1 MHDTAFQIG
10 ALAMD
15 IYVDLAKA
23 SVLEIGSQA
32 FNGSLRTRALPGTH
46 YVGID
51 MEEGDGVDL
60 VVEPATPFPVEDGS
74 FDFVFATSVFEHD
87 PSFWVTFLEMC
98 RATKDGGFIYINV
111 PSNGVVHGYPEDNW
125 RFYPGAGKA
134 LARWAVS
141 QGHHVTLIESFVAER
156 QNDIWNDFVA
166 VFRKGRIT
174 RLQPATF
181 LHEHVPSFNVITWRA
196 ETILRPRD
204 ETEDRILLVQAS
216 QKVSEAEGRV
226 SELRSSVEDKTRE
239 IDELGATIH
248 GLREQEATAS
258 GRIADLEQKLA
269 EFDAVRAALAS
280 RDSELLQWQEEIQ
293 QTRDELIRAKN
304 AFSDSETDAERLRS
318 RLTRVDDELSATLRL
333 MDQTEARLKGQN
345 EKFED
350 LRQSYEQLRSEML
363 QLESEKLTCQAEAAS
378 YRSRWDDEVPSL
390 NEKLH
395 QAESRAEVAEGAMQ
409 ERFRELGI
417 LTGLLREHEARIAEL
432 REYVEWNDHV
442 RTLLANQP
450 AWWSLMPAAWRTKR
464 IHRDLRAANL
474 FDHRAYYDKY
484 PDVEAAGFDALEHY
498 CRHGVNEGRTRT
510 F

>member
-32 FNGSLRTRALPGTH
+32 FNGSLRSRALPGTH

-60 VVEPATPFPVEDGS
+60 VVQPAHPFPVEDGS

-134 LARWAVS
+134 LARWANS

-174 RLQPATF
+174 KLQPATF

-196 ETILRPRD
+196 ETIMRPRD

-216 QKVSEAEGRV
+216 EKVAEAEGRV
-226 SELRSSVEDKTRE
+226 SELRSTVEDKTRE
-239 IDELGATIH
+239 IDELGATIQ
-248 GLREQEATAS
+248 GLREQETAS
-258 GRIADLEQKLA
+258 SARIADLEQKLA

-280 RDSELLQWQEEIQ
+280 RDSELLQRQEEIQ
-293 QTRDELIRAKN
+293 QTRDELIRAKR

-318 RLTRVDDELSATLRL
+318 RLARVDDELSATLKL

-345 EKFED
+345 EQLEG
-350 LRQSYEQLRSEML
+350 LRESYDQLRNEML
-363 QLESEKLTCQAEAAS
+363 TYQAEAAS
-378 YRSRWDDEVPSL
+378 YRSRWDHEVPAL
-390 NEKLH
+390 NDRLH
-395 QAESRAEVAEGAMQ
+395 RAESRAEVAEGAMD

-417 LTGLLREHEARIAEL
+417 LTGLLREHEARLAEL
-432 REYVEWNDHV
+432 QEYVEWNDQV
-442 RTLLANQP
+442 RTLLAHQP
-450 AWWSLMPAAWRTKR
+450 AWWGLMPASWRAER
-464 IHRDLRAANL
+464 INRDLRAADL

-498 CRHGVNEGRTRT
+498 CRHGINEGRTRT